1 MKLNIFIHSILRS
14 LVKYN
19 FFSNNILGSLLIKY
33 GNGLMISVINGGE
46 WEKRWTNKKKKKI
59 IIIIIN
65 GERRDGGG
73 K

>member
-1 MKLNIFIHSILRS
+1 
-14 LVKYN
+14 
-19 FFSNNILGSLLIKY
+19 
-33 GNGLMISVINGGE
+33 VINGGE
-46 WEKRWTNKKKKKI
+46 WEKLLADHNKKIKI